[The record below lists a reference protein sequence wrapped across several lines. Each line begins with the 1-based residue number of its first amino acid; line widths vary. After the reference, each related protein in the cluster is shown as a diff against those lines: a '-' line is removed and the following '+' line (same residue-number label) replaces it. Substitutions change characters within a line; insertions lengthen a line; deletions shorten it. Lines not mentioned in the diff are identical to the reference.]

1 MTFYTQSGG
10 LPLPSQICQ
19 LELHIK
25 TLQKMSQTESF
36 QLLQCQLLQYLFVVN
51 NIKSDRLHFH
61 IVCLTLFE
69 NRDFQKNRGKRKTYF
84 ASITKQNQSNTM
96 GRFPIYWDFF
106 IELLIISILIWVW
119 SQKYKDVY
127 VIELKD
133 QRFGIV

>member
-69 NRDFQKNRGKRKTYF
+69 NRDFQKKTGEREKHILLPSQNRINLIQWG
-84 ASITKQNQSNTM
+84 
-96 GRFPIYWDFF
+96 DFQY
-106 IELLIISILIWVW
+106 IEIFSLN
-119 SQKYKDVY
+119 
-127 VIELKD
+127 
-133 QRFGIV
+133 F

>member
-61 IVCLTLFE
+61 IVCLALFE
-69 NRDFQKNRGKRKTYF
+69 NRDFQKKNRGKRKTYF
-84 ASITKQNQSNTM
+84 ASITKQNQFNTM
-96 GRFPIYWDFF
+96 GSGEISNILRFFH
-106 IELLIISILIWVW
+106 
-119 SQKYKDVY
+119 
-127 VIELKD
+127 
-133 QRFGIV
+133 